1 MVVLQMFQV
10 RGMGGLGCGR
20 RAWHWLCAD
29 GQQPVLLHPFAF
41 GGNFGKLCMIVIG
54 VVMFSGGSAGIAGKG
69 HGWCGWDGVAWC
81 LLHQF
86 NAQQPMLF
94 QLLNLCIEFGKMDFV
109 IVGIVGCQR

>member
-1 MVVLQMFQV
+1 VVVLQMFQV

-69 HGWCGWDGVAWC
+69 HGGSGCNRRAWHWLHHTNGQWPA
-81 LLHQF
+81 LLHPF
-86 NAQQPMLF
+86 A
-94 QLLNLCIEFGKMDFV
+94 FGSNF
-109 IVGIVGCQR
+109 